1 MTGDVNPIGSPT
13 IVQATSQQTAASRRR
28 ALNLA
33 LGVASAAAAFVVL
46 LGASSID
53 RLLGVFW
60 LFGLAFGFVL
70 QRSRFCFA
78 SAFRDLFLLGEAR
91 VMKGIIAGLAV
102 ATAGFAVLMARL
114 VPEVGFG
121 SLPPGATVLPLG
133 IHTLLG
139 GILFGIGMV
148 LAGGCTSGSL
158 YRAGEGYVGSMVA
171 LVGIMLGLEISSYTW
186 NWWWE
191 VQISGAPLVW
201 LPEQLGYLGGTLLT
215 FSGLLLLFLAVSWWE
230 FRASIMLPVKREEGR
245 ALSTFGEQLRAL
257 GQTIFVKS
265 WPVVVGGVA
274 LGILNVF
281 LYTYRHPWGVVAGLG
296 IWADKVA
303 SAIGLGAGELMGRS
317 SLAGC
322 AFEPDTASALGHM
335 PVLNLGVIAGAFI
348 AASLA
353 SEFKLRVPRRPLRYV
368 QSIGGGVLMGYGA
381 GLALGCT
388 VGAFFSAIPSLALN
402 GWVFAGALAIGAY
415 LGVKILNRLP

>member
-1 MTGDVNPIGSPT
+1 MSIPDV
-13 IVQATSQQTAASRRR
+13 AQQSVRSSAASRARSFNIAR
-28 ALNLA
+28 
-33 LGVASAAAAFVVL
+33 GVAAAAAAFVILV
-46 LGASSID
+46 GTASSD
-53 RLLGVFW
+53 RLLAVFW

-78 SAFRDLFLLGEAR
+78 SAFRDLFLLGDAR

-114 VPEVGFG
+114 LPEVGFG

-139 GILFGIGMV
+139 GVLFGIGMV

-171 LVGIMLGLEISSYTW
+171 LLGIMLGLEISSHTW

-191 VQISGAPLVW
+191 AHISRAPLIW
-201 LPEQLGYLGGTLLT
+201 FPEQLGYLGGTLLT
-215 FSGLLLLFLAVSWWE
+215 FGALLLCFLVVSWWE
-230 FRASIMLPVKREEGR
+230 FRTSIMLPPKRDEVH
-245 ALSTFGEQLRAL
+245 AVSSFGEHLRAL
-257 GQTIFVKS
+257 GQMIFVKG

-274 LGILNVF
+274 LATLNVY

-303 SAIGLGAGELMGRS
+303 SAINLGAGELLGRS

-335 PVLNLGVIAGAFI
+335 PLLNLGVIAGAFI

-353 SEFKLRVPRRPLRYV
+353 SEFKLRIPKQPLRYI
-368 QSIGGGVLMGYGA
+368 QSMGGGALMGYGA

-402 GWVFAGALAIGAY
+402 GWVFAGALAVGAY
-415 LGVKILNRLP
+415 IGVKVLNRIP

>member
-1 MTGDVNPIGSPT
+1 
-13 IVQATSQQTAASRRR
+13 
-28 ALNLA
+28 
-33 LGVASAAAAFVVL
+33 
-46 LGASSID
+46 
-53 RLLGVFW
+53 
-60 LFGLAFGFVL
+60 
-70 QRSRFCFA
+70 
-78 SAFRDLFLLGEAR
+78 
-91 VMKGIIAGLAV
+91 
-102 ATAGFAVLMARL
+102 VLMARL
-114 VPEVGFG
+114 LPEVGVG

-139 GILFGIGMV
+139 GVLFGIGMV

-171 LVGIMLGLEISSYTW
+171 LLGIMLGLEISSHTW

-191 VQISGAPLVW
+191 WHISRAPLIW
-201 LPEQLGYLGGTLLT
+201 FPEQLGYLGGILLT
-215 FSGLLLLFLAVSWWE
+215 LGALLLSFLVVSWWE
-230 FRASIMLPVKREEGR
+230 FRTSMMLPPKRDEGHAASSLGEHLR
-245 ALSTFGEQLRAL
+245 GLSRTV
-257 GQTIFVKS
+257 FVKG
-265 WPVVVGGVA
+265 WPVVVGGAA
-274 LGILNVF
+274 LAVLNVY

-303 SAIGLGAGELMGRS
+303 GAIHLGAGELLGRS

-335 PVLNLGVIAGAFI
+335 PLLNLGVIAGAFI

-353 SEFKLRVPRRPLRYV
+353 SEFKLRFPKQPLRYI
-368 QSIGGGVLMGYGA
+368 QSMGGGALMGYGA

-415 LGVKILNRLP
+415 IGVKVLNRMP

>member
-1 MTGDVNPIGSPT
+1 MNPSDVAQRS
-13 IVQATSQQTAASRRR
+13 VRSSAASQARGFSIAR
-28 ALNLA
+28 
-33 LGVASAAAAFVVL
+33 GVAAAAAAFVI
-46 LGASSID
+46 LGGIASSD
-53 RLLGVFW
+53 RLLAVFW

-78 SAFRDLFLLGEAR
+78 SAFRDLFLLGDAR

-114 VPEVGFG
+114 LPEVGFG

-133 IHTLLG
+133 LHTLVG
-139 GILFGIGMV
+139 GVLFGVGMV

-171 LVGIMLGLEISSYTW
+171 LLGIMLGLEISSHTW

-191 VQISGAPLVW
+191 VHISRAPLLW
-201 LPEQLGYLGGTLLT
+201 FPEQLGYLGGTLLT
-215 FSGLLLLFLAVSWWE
+215 FGGLLLSFLVVSWWE
-230 FRASIMLPVKREEGR
+230 FRTSIMLPAKRDEGH
-245 ALSTFGEQLRAL
+245 AAAGFGEHLRTL
-257 GQTIFVKS
+257 GHTIFVKG

-274 LGILNVF
+274 LAILNVF

-296 IWADKVA
+296 IWADKIA
-303 SAIGLGAGELMGRS
+303 GAINLGAGELLGRS

-335 PVLNLGVIAGAFI
+335 PLLNLGVIAGAFI

-353 SEFKLRVPRRPLRYV
+353 SEFKIRVPKQPVRYV

-402 GWVFAGALAIGAY
+402 GWVFAGALAVGAY
-415 LGVKILNRLP
+415 IGVKMLNHIP

>member
-1 MTGDVNPIGSPT
+1 MVDRASPMNSPG
-13 IVQATSQQTAASRRR
+13 VARASAQSSAAMPTRSGHV
-28 ALNLA
+28 A
-33 LGVASAAAAFVVL
+33 LGLIAAAAAFVILV
-46 LGASSID
+46 GTASID
-53 RLLGVFW
+53 RLLAVFW

-78 SAFRDLFLLGEAR
+78 SAFRDLFLLGDAR

-102 ATAGFAVLMARL
+102 ATAGFTVLMARL
-114 VPEVGFG
+114 VPELGFG
-121 SLPPGATVLPLG
+121 GLPPGATVLPLG
-133 IHTLLG
+133 VHTLLG
-139 GILFGIGMV
+139 GVLFGVGMV

-171 LVGIMLGLEISSYTW
+171 LLGIMLGLEISSYTW

-191 VQISGAPLVW
+191 VHIGQAPLVW
-201 LPEQLGYLGGTLLT
+201 FPAHLGYFGATLIT
-215 FSGLLLLFLAVSWWE
+215 FAGLLALFVFVSWWE
-230 FRASIMLPVKREEGR
+230 FRASILLPIKRAEPVAPTSLREQFG
-245 ALSTFGEQLRAL
+245 ALW
-257 GQTIFVKS
+257 QTIFVKG

-274 LGILNVF
+274 LGVLNVL

-296 IWADKVA
+296 IWADKLA
-303 SAIGLGAGELMGRS
+303 SIAGLEAGELLGRS

-322 AFEPDTASALGHM
+322 AFEPETASALGHM
-335 PVLNLGVIAGAFI
+335 PLLNVGVIVGAFI
-348 AASLA
+348 AACFA
-353 SEFKLRVPRRPLRYV
+353 AEFKLRFPRQAIRYG

-402 GWVFAGALAIGAY
+402 GWVFGGSLAIGAY
-415 LGVKILNRLP
+415 LGVKIINRLP